1 MKRILVVAVG
11 RLKTSWCKEAAA
23 HYQKLLSRHF
33 RLDFAELKDS
43 PAALPAEERVR
54 IEGEAILGKL
64 PERCAAVC
72 LDERGETMTSV
83 RFADFLRA
91 IVEGGEEPVF
101 ILGGPY
107 GLAQPVRDR
116 ARSMLALGPMTLP
129 HELARVVLCEQL
141 WRAVS
146 IWRNI
151 PYHNV

>member
-11 RLKTSWCKEAAA
+11 RLKTSWCKEAAG

-33 RLDFAELKDS
+33 RLEFAELKDS
-43 PAALPAEERVR
+43 PAALPAPERVR
-54 IEGEAILGKL
+54 LEGEAILARL
-64 PERCAAVC
+64 PERCAPVC
-72 LDERGETMTSV
+72 LDEKGQSMDSV
-83 RFADFLRA
+83 RFAEFLRDL
-91 IVEGGEEPVF
+91 VEGGEEPVF

-107 GLAQPVRDR
+107 GLDPAVRRR
-116 ARSMLALGPMTLP
+116 ARAMLALSPMTLP

>member
-1 MKRILVVAVG
+1 MKRILIVAVG

-33 RLDFAELKDS
+33 RLEMAEIRD
-43 PAALPAEERVR
+43 AASSLSVEERVR
-54 IEGEAILGKL
+54 SEGEAILAKL
-64 PERCAAVC
+64 PERCAPIC
-72 LDERGETMTSV
+72 LDERGQTVTSV
-83 RFADFLRA
+83 HFSDFLRGF
-91 IVEGGEEPVF
+91 VEGGEEPVF

-107 GLAQPVRDR
+107 GLAPTVRER
-116 ARSMLALGPMTLP
+116 ARATLALGPMTLP